1 MKLATLS
8 AGRDGRLVVVS
19 DDLGRC
25 AEAPVSTLQAALDDW
40 TRWEPELRAVRP
52 TEPFD
57 PALCAAPLPRAYQW
71 LDGSAYLNHVRLA
84 RQARGAEM
92 PPELETVPLM
102 YQGMSDGNLGP
113 RASLHAGEGWG
124 ADFEAEVAVILGDV
138 PMGASREV
146 AAGAIRL
153 VTILNDVSL
162 RGIIPGELARGFGF
176 VQGKPASAYAPVA
189 VTPDALAGWD
199 GGRLHGTMEVDLD
212 GEPFGRPDAGR
223 GMAFDF
229 PALIAHAARTRALS
243 AGTVLG
249 SGTVSSEGGALGDGG
264 PGYSCIA
271 EARMVETIRDGAPR
285 TPWLSPGQR
294 VRIAME
300 PFGAIEQVV
309 T

>member
-1 MKLATLS
+1 
-8 AGRDGRLVVVS
+8 V
-19 DDLGRC
+19 
-25 AEAPVSTLQAALDDW
+25 PTLQAALDDW
-40 TRWEPELRAVRP
+40 ARWEPELRAVEP
-52 TEPFD
+52 TGPFD

-84 RQARGAEM
+84 RAARGVEM

-113 RASLHAGEGWG
+113 REPIRTGDDWG
-124 ADFEAEVAVILGDV
+124 TDFEAEVAVILGDV

-162 RGIIPGELARGFGF
+162 REIIPGELARGFGF
-176 VQGKPASAYAPVA
+176 VQGKPACAHAPVA
-189 VTPDALAGWD
+189 VTPDALPGWD
-199 GGRLHGTMEVDLD
+199 GGRLHGVMEVDLD

-229 PALIAHAARTRALS
+229 PTLVAHAARTRALS
-243 AGTVLG
+243 AGTVIG
-249 SGTVSSEGGALGDGG
+249 AGTVSSEGGALAEGG
-264 PGYSCIA
+264 PGFACIA

-285 TPWLSPGQR
+285 TPWLSAGQR

-300 PFGAIEQVV
+300 PFGSIEQVV
-309 T
+309 I